1 MEDLTVVKALNCSG
15 AFGEHFEKKSQNVI
29 HQHRSGPILP
39 RETKSTNRL
48 DLIPM
53 GIKKNTSKSQYGSK
67 SDILRQFSVCRKD
80 LA

>member
-15 AFGEHFEKKSQNVI
+15 TFGEHFEKKVD
-29 HQHRSGPILP
+29 GY
-39 RETKSTNRL
+39 
-48 DLIPM
+48 
-53 GIKKNTSKSQYGSK
+53 KKNTSKSQYGSK